1 LRYKETKRFCCQGD
15 AGKNCVIIEQIRVSD
30 SFLGNASPKADYITE
45 DGEVVSRL
53 DDENFLILI
62 KGEVVH
68 WSGSD
73 RLQRN
78 N

>member
-1 LRYKETKRFCCQGD
+1 MRYKETKRFRCQGD

-30 SFLGNASPKADYITE
+30 SFQGNATPKADYITE

-53 DDENFLILI
+53 DNENFLILI

-68 WSGSD
+68 WSD
-73 RLQRN
+73 RDCRQRGN
-78 N
+78 